1 MNGERLRQLRKI
13 LKLSQMELG
22 DKLGINA
29 SAISQMES
37 NRIRPSLDTIF
48 LLSKYFGVNLHWL
61 ITGEGDMFT
70 DAHNQH
76 LDPAKSKLNQLQIML
91 NDQLNAIIK
100 EKKNIDDSDVVDIPV
115 TGEIAAGPP
124 IETNGEVLEVVSVRR
139 SMIHGIEDDFIC
151 LRVNGQSME
160 PDILN
165 GDVILIRPSIDW
177 NSLSG
182 KICAVRVDGSI
193 TLKKMM
199 LDYAKKL
206 IFLVSLN
213 DDYQPIVIDPNN
225 HQDVNLVGYLFFLF
239 RKLQ

>member
-1 MNGERLRQLRKI
+1 MNGERLRQVRKV
-13 LKLSQMELG
+13 LKLSQHELG
-22 DKLGINA
+22 EKLGINA

-37 NRIRPSLDTIF
+37 NRIRPSLDTMF
-48 LLSKYFGVNLHWL
+48 LLNKYYGVNLHWL
-61 ITGEGDMFT
+61 ITGVGEMFT
-70 DAHNQH
+70 DSRYQH
-76 LDPAKSKLNQLQIML
+76 LDPEKSKLNQLQVML

-100 EKKNIDDSDVVDIPV
+100 AKKNIDEGDILDIPV

-124 IETNGEVLEVVSVRR
+124 VETNGDVLEVVSIRR

-160 PDILN
+160 PDIMS
-165 GDVILIRPSIDW
+165 GDVILIRPSLDW

-199 LDYAKKL
+199 LDYNKKL

-213 DDYQPIVIDPNN
+213 EDYQPIIIDPDN
-225 HQDVNLVGYLFFLF
+225 HQDIKLVGYLFFLF